1 MGLGGK
7 DWTEVFKFTLLK
19 TKVPEYWLRQTL
31 FTGGHALAS
40 SLQSPPG
47 TQSSFTIHSQCP
59 FMHPRSTAGRSQRRE
74 EPVPSRRAPA
84 AAGQRNLQVRRPG
97 GPSRACLAR
106 AVRARRSCTSMPCR
120 TSFPKRIL
128 PEAHLR
134 VLLTR
139 PCTLVQSGRGT
150 PGGEGGIRAPSSGM
164 HGHPRACSCP
174 DRTPGARSRALTERG
189 SLAGPGPKLT
199 TCVGASMV
207 QRRGTQHSG
216 RGLIARSVRV
226 CGRRRPSAFCQHLAG
241 VPIGPSCRR
250 PGADWFA
257 RQGAHP
263 HWSCLLAG
271 PGISCSS
278 SRLLFQPPL
287 RSAQGTREIAPA
299 SGLACA
305 PVRASWAA
313 GRGCP
318 CVRAS
323 APWMRP
329 VPDLQ
334 P

>member
-106 AVRARRSCTSMPCR
+106 AVRARRSCTSMPRR

-134 VLLTR
+134 VLLNR

-150 PGGEGGIRAPSSGM
+150 PGGEGDPSAQLRDARPPASMLLPGPHSRRALAGTHRARQLGGPRPEVDHLCRGVHGAAARDTTQRERTDRKISASLRPPPTLCLLPAPS
-164 HGHPRACSCP
+164 
-174 DRTPGARSRALTERG
+174 RS
-189 SLAGPGPKLT
+189 
-199 TCVGASMV
+199 
-207 QRRGTQHSG
+207 
-216 RGLIARSVRV
+216 
-226 CGRRRPSAFCQHLAG
+226 
-241 VPIGPSCRR
+241 
-250 PGADWFA
+250 
-257 RQGAHP
+257 P
-263 HWSCLLAG
+263 HWPELS
-271 PGISCSS
+271 
-278 SRLLFQPPL
+278 
-287 RSAQGTREIAPA
+287 PA
-299 SGLACA
+299 W
-305 PVRASWAA
+305 R
-313 GRGCP
+313 
-318 CVRAS
+318 
-323 APWMRP
+323 
-329 VPDLQ
+329 
-334 P
+334 